1 MTNAS
6 FIFYR
11 DKDFGRK
18 LDHKSVRELLNLS
31 DNRLS
36 KRTKIHSTLYR
47 EYFKIKGTRTFR
59 LTTTY
64 PGLISGS
71 GYNHPSVSSFRQ
83 ESDNSTDFQL
93 GFYFDHTTG
102 MPIIAGS
109 TVKGVVKS
117 VFPKEWDKGKKAVIK
132 DEKLKYINHL
142 LANHKDHEGEITET
156 NWEDIFFPKGA
167 VFHDA
172 FISGAPDHGQI
183 FAEDYITPH
192 KDGLFKNPI
201 PIRFLKI
208 APEVTFTFQFT
219 VKDTSSEGI
228 KLTVDHKLHVFK
240 QIILDFGL
248 GAKRNVGYG
257 NFIDK
262 ND

>member
-6 FIFYR
+6 FVFYR

-18 LDHKSVRELLNLS
+18 LDHKSVRELLDLS

-36 KRTKIHSTLYR
+36 KKTKIHSILYR

-71 GYNHPSVSSFRQ
+71 GYNHPSRQ
-83 ESDNSTDFQL
+83 DSDASNDFQL

-102 MPIIAGS
+102 MPVIAGS

-117 VFPKEWDKGKKAVIK
+117 VFPKKWDKGEKAVIK
-132 DEKLKYINHL
+132 DEKLKYITSL
-142 LANHKDHEGEITET
+142 LVSLKDHEGEITET

-172 FISGAPDHGQI
+172 YISGVPDNGQI

-219 VKDTSSEGI
+219 VNDTLSESI

-240 QIILDFGL
+240 QIILDFGM

-257 NFIDK
+257 TFIEKTD
-262 ND
+262 